1 MEGRDPGEKEG
12 GATGV
17 RLGNDSSLT
26 GRGRPNEEAVP
37 EGARLARLFGMQDLL
52 VSS

>member
-12 GATGV
+12 GV